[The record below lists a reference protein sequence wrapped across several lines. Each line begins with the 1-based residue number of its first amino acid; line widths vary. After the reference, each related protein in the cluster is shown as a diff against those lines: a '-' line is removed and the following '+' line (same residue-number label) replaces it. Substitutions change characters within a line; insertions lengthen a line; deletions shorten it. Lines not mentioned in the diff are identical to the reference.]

1 MNTIQRG
8 ILGFAAAALTVA
20 APLGAQTIAIT
31 GGKVYPISGPAIE
44 HGTVLIRDGK
54 ITAVGANVPVPA
66 GATRVDATGQLVT
79 PGFINAAGQIGL
91 VEIGSVAG
99 TREGS
104 LSGDDVSAAFNVL
117 EGVNP
122 ASQLIPVTRVEGITT
137 VVAGPSGGLI
147 AGQAVALDLLGDRI
161 EDLAVKSPVAM
172 VAALDEAAKEA
183 GGGSRAGMM
192 ERMRRLF
199 ADALDYEKRTA
210 DYRKNGMQE
219 LSAPVADLEALLPVL
234 HGKLPIMIAANRRS
248 DIENALRLA
257 KEYKL
262 KLILT
267 GAAEGWE
274 VADEIKAAGV
284 PVLLDPLVDIP
295 SYDALSPR
303 LDNAALLRKAGVTVA
318 IASFDSHNTRDVRQS
333 AGNAVAN
340 GMAWDEALRAVT
352 LDAARELEIEKSYGS
367 LEPGKVA
374 NVVVWTGDPFEFSSY
389 PSAVFIRGKLVPKDS
404 RQHELFE
411 RYKNLP
417 PTY

>member
-1 MNTIQRG
+1 MNTTQHR
-8 ILGFAAAALTVA
+8 ILGFVVAALTVA

-54 ITAVGANVPVPA
+54 IVAVGKNVPVPA
-66 GATRVDATGQLVT
+66 GATQIDATGQLVT

-147 AGQAVALDLLGDRI
+147 SGQAVALDLMGDRI
-161 EDLAVKSPVAM
+161 EDMAVKSPVAM
-172 VAALDEAAKEA
+172 VAALDEAAKDA

-210 DYRKNGMQE
+210 DYRKNG
-219 LSAPVADLEALLPVL
+219 
-234 HGKLPIMIAANRRS
+234 
-248 DIENALRLA
+248 
-257 KEYKL
+257 
-262 KLILT
+262 
-267 GAAEGWE
+267 
-274 VADEIKAAGV
+274 
-284 PVLLDPLVDIP
+284 
-295 SYDALSPR
+295 
-303 LDNAALLRKAGVTVA
+303 
-318 IASFDSHNTRDVRQS
+318 
-333 AGNAVAN
+333 
-340 GMAWDEALRAVT
+340 
-352 LDAARELEIEKSYGS
+352 
-367 LEPGKVA
+367 
-374 NVVVWTGDPFEFSSY
+374 
-389 PSAVFIRGKLVPKDS
+389 
-404 RQHELFE
+404 
-411 RYKNLP
+411 
-417 PTY
+417 

>member
-1 MNTIQRG
+1 MNTIQRR

-31 GGKVYPISGPAIE
+31 GGKVYPISGPVIE
-44 HGTVLIRDGK
+44 RGTVLIRDGK
-54 ITAVGANVPVPA
+54 IVAVGANVSVPA
-66 GATRVDATGQLVT
+66 GATQIDATGQLVT

-104 LSGDDVSAAFNVL
+104 LAGDDVSAAFNVL

-147 AGQAVALDLLGDRI
+147 SGQAVALDLMGDRI
-161 EDLAVKSPVAM
+161 EDMAVKSPVAM

-219 LSAPVADLEALLPVL
+219 LSASAADLEALLPVL

-262 KLILT
+262 KLILV

-274 VADEIKAAGV
+274 VADEIAAAGV

-340 GMAWDEALRAVT
+340 GMAWDDALRAVT
-352 LDAARELEIEKSYGS
+352 LDAARELEINGSYGS

-389 PSAVFIRGKLVPKDS
+389 PSAVFIRGKAVSKYSLDC
-404 RQHELFE
+404 F
-411 RYKNLP
+411 YFI
-417 PTY
+417 

>member
-1 MNTIQRG
+1 
-8 ILGFAAAALTVA
+8 
-20 APLGAQTIAIT
+20 
-31 GGKVYPISGPAIE
+31 
-44 HGTVLIRDGK
+44 
-54 ITAVGANVPVPA
+54 
-66 GATRVDATGQLVT
+66 
-79 PGFINAAGQIGL
+79 
-91 VEIGSVAG
+91 
-99 TREGS
+99 
-104 LSGDDVSAAFNVL
+104 
-117 EGVNP
+117 
-122 ASQLIPVTRVEGITT
+122 
-137 VVAGPSGGLI
+137 
-147 AGQAVALDLLGDRI
+147 VALDLMGDRI
-161 EDLAVKSPVAM
+161 EDMAVKSPVAM
-172 VAALDEAAKEA
+172 VAALDEAAKDA

-199 ADALDYEKRTA
+199 ADALDYERRTA

-262 KLILT
+262 KLILV

-340 GMAWDEALRAVT
+340 GMAWDDALRAVT
-352 LDAARELEIEKSYGS
+352 LDAARELEINGSYGS

-389 PSAVFIRGKLVPKDS
+389 PSAVFIRGKAVPKDS

-411 RYKNLP
+411 RYKTLP